1 MAVPLSLKRPA
12 RGPTMM
18 APTSP
23 ATPPLMCTTP
33 LPAKSIT
40 RPSEA
45 PPQLSLPLNSPRS
58 YHAARANMGYCTK
71 TADGSQGLSPSYRS
85 S

>member
-1 MAVPLSLKRPA
+1 LVLKRPA

-18 APTSP
+18 APTRP

-45 PPQLSLPLNSPRS
+45 PPQLSLPLNSPRW
-58 YHAARANMGYCTK
+58 YHAARANMGYYTNHRRAA
-71 TADGSQGLSPSYRS
+71 TALSSLIS
-85 S
+85 LMS